1 MTELERGRRHASHAL
16 AIDLGG
22 TKCSAAVIDRKGKLV
37 TLRTVPVD
45 VGSASGPVL
54 QMLRLARDL
63 AGGADPGDAYVG
75 AGVAVPGLVRS
86 DGTVWAPNL
95 TGWEKVPLAR
105 RLTRSLGIPVRVE
118 SDRNAAV
125 LGECWLGAARGK
137 SDAIVLMIGTGIG
150 AGILS
155 GGRILRGA
163 HELSGCAGWLTVTR
177 EEIHAAQGCGELE
190 SLAAGPAIARAA
202 QQRLRDGEAST
213 LAQFDISKITTPDV
227 ADAALRGDRLAVDV
241 FNRAGRFLGFAVAN
255 LVSLFDPQVIVL
267 GGGMASVADLYI
279 TSLQKAMFE
288 RAQPLA
294 ADKVKIV
301 VSKLAET
308 VNLLGCARLVWESVH
323 SASKPAVARRRS
335 LNADGKN
342 FGTRRKKR

>member
-1 MTELERGRRHASHAL
+1 MTRLEAAGRTVSHAL

-22 TKCSAAVIDRKGKLV
+22 TKCSAAVINRKGEIIAR
-37 TLRTVPVD
+37 RTVLVD
-45 VGSASGPVL
+45 VTSASGPVF
-54 QMLRLARDL
+54 QMAQLAKDL
-63 AGGADPGDAYVG
+63 ASGTNPADAYIA

-95 TGWEKVPLAR
+95 PGWDKMPLAR
-105 RLTRSLGIPVRVE
+105 RLTRSLGMPVRVE

-155 GGRILRGA
+155 GGRIIRGA
-163 HELSGCAGWLTVTR
+163 HELSGCTGWFTVTR
-177 EEIHAAQGCGELE
+177 EDLPPAQGCGELE

-213 LAQFDISKITTPDV
+213 LSRLDISKITARDV
-227 ADAALRGDRLAVDV
+227 AAAARAGDALAVDV

-255 LVSLFDPQVIVL
+255 LVSLLDPEVIVL
-267 GGGMASVADLYI
+267 GGGMASVADLYLA
-279 TSLQKAMFE
+279 SLQKAMFE

-294 ADKVKIV
+294 ADKVKII
-301 VSKLAET
+301 VSKLGEN
-308 VNLLGCARLVWESVH
+308 VNLLGCARLVWEQGV
-323 SASKPAVARRRS
+323 AVSKPRAMR
-335 LNADGKN
+335 KN
-342 FGTRRKKR
+342 SPNPGRNFRTRRERG